1 MNLFRNALIYFFMQW
16 LIMTTPR
23 TLFAYKQLNA
33 NSKNW
38 SEWAKKLSWRKKF
51 WFWKTLGLFLLFFI
65 IAGILVVSIW
75 MEINVFKNL
84 PDVSQVKDMVFS
96 QATVIQDRNG
106 VELYKFFDENREY
119 IDIEQMSDNM
129 INAIVAMEDQNYWEH
144 EWLDPWGIFRAA
156 IKGKWWASTL
166 PQQLMTNV
174 FKLKAWLTSANKSK
188 IGYYA
193 DKVAYKLRQIV
204 LAKRLNS
211 TFQKQVKKENPNL
224 SNSEAKKEMKKK
236 VLELYL
242 NYIEFW
248 NNSFGVEAAAKSF
261 FGVSAKDLTVA
272 QSAIL
277 ASLPKWPWSYSP
289 FTESGRK
296 KLMWYFKITDVA
308 WNEYPYDGT
317 LKENIISRFSDAVQ
331 QADFSNKKSWNSSV
345 NLLQWLGSFTLV
357 MDGKEYYVTFY
368 NWRKDVVLS
377 RMFEDDYI
385 TEEEYKKAEI
395 ESLTVE
401 FKSAAFSIKAPHF
414 VFWVKELLEEQYW
427 EDAVL
432 EWWLVVK
439 TSLDYNI
446 QQMAE
451 QAFQNNVR
459 TLYEN
464 WANNSSLLYVNTDN
478 WDVLA
483 YVGSLDYFNE
493 EIQWQNDMVKSRR
506 QSGSS
511 IKPLIYALG
520 FMKLPITL
528 DTPIYDI
535 AYQVG
540 PDRPN
545 NADNKFD
552 WLMTLKA
559 ALWHSRN
566 IPAIKMFL
574 AEWWENVVK
583 PFLQSLWLPLSD
595 DINYWYPLAI
605 WAAEINLLEFADAYS
620 YLTTETPA
628 ELDPILEITSA
639 DWSVLYTKEV
649 VEKEDLIPAWVRYL
663 IWKILS
669 EPANRLAGWVNKF
682 NVSWLTYALK
692 TWTSNMK
699 TEKWNRPRDG
709 LVAAYT
715 PDNLILMW
723 AGNADASPMN
733 SNAYWWTIHAQ
744 PLKEFL
750 WWLVQWWYITNR
762 EMTNVDTASVSI
774 SKITWKIP
782 SQTTPAE
789 FITSTLW
796 FAGNLPKE
804 SEGEVT
810 VYEYDAACL
819 WVVSPITP
827 IEEVKKWYYMKLS
840 SFMPNNDDLEWIK
853 EWWATRAKIPVGW
866 EWAASFNILST
877 IPEWYCENREPTMS
891 DAIKVSIIDPETNQ
905 RISSKPSIMYS
916 VKSDSLLRNLQIT
929 VDWTLVFSK
938 EYKRQTEDLSTTDI
952 DLSNFAAWTHTI
964 TVQAMD
970 ANWNMNKASI
980 SDVLE
985 AGDAEPPYLVAEQSK
1000 KQDKW
1005 DWQYQV
1011 TLVFDDRLSWIPGG
1025 SVSVWWSVITS
1036 FPWRLV
1042 TFTTSAESVDVEVK
1056 DNFGNVLHQ
1065 TINLA
1070 DL

>member
-1 MNLFRNALIYFFMQW
+1 MVQKCSDFIFMEL
-16 LIMTTPR
+16 LIMATPR
-23 TLFAYKQLNA
+23 TLFAYKQLNS
-33 NSKNW
+33 NSKDW
-38 SEWAKKLSWRKKF
+38 SKWAKKFSWGRKI
-51 WFWKTLGLFLLFFI
+51 WFWKTLGIILLAFVV
-65 IAGILVVSIW
+65 AWILTVSIR

-96 QATVIQDRNG
+96 QATIIQDKNG
-106 VELYKFFDENREY
+106 VELYKLFDENREY
-119 IDIEQMSDNM
+119 VDIDKISEDM
-129 INAIVAMEDQNYWEH
+129 INAIVAMEDQNYWQH

-156 IKGKWWASTL
+156 LKWKWGASTL

-174 FKLKAWLTSANKSK
+174 FKLKAWLSSTDRSWLQYKL
-188 IGYYA
+188 

-211 TFQKQVKKENPNL
+211 TLQKQVKAENPNL
-224 SNSEAKKEMKKK
+224 SNDEAKKEMKKK

-242 NYIEFW
+242 NYIEFG

-261 FGVSAKDLTVA
+261 FGVSASDLTIS

-277 ASLPKWPWSYSP
+277 ASLPKWPWQYSP
-289 FTESGRK
+289 LTEKWRK
-296 KLMWYFKITDVA
+296 ALMWYFKITDAA
-308 WNEYPYDGT
+308 WNEYPYDGV
-317 LKENIISRFSDAVQ
+317 LKQDAISKFSNAIQ
-331 QADFSNKKSWNSSV
+331 TADFSNKKSDNSSV
-345 NLLQWLGSFTLV
+345 KYLQGLGSFTTV
-357 MDGKEYYVTFY
+357 VDNKEYFITFY

-377 RMFEDDYI
+377 RMYEDGYI
-385 TEEEYKKAEI
+385 TEEEYKQAEI

-401 FKSAAFSIKAPHF
+401 FKSASFAIKAPHF
-414 VFWVKELLEEQYW
+414 VFWIKELLEEKYG

-432 EWWLVVK
+432 EWWLIVK

-451 QAFQNNVR
+451 EAFKNNVR

-493 EIQWQNDMVKSRR
+493 EIQGQIDMVKSRR

-511 IKPLIYALG
+511 IKPLIYALW

-535 AYQVG
+535 EYQVG

-552 WLMTLKA
+552 WLMSLKA

-566 IPAIKMFL
+566 IPAIKMFV
-574 AEWWENVVK
+574 AEWWEWVVK
-583 PFLQSLWLPLSD
+583 PFLQSLWLPLSN

-605 WAAEINLLEFADAYS
+605 GAAEINLLEFANAYS
-620 YLTTETPA
+620 YLTSETPA
-628 ELDPILEITSA
+628 EINPILEITSA
-639 DWSVLYTKEV
+639 DGSVLYKKEV
-649 VEKEDLIPAWVRYL
+649 VEKEDLIPSWVKYL
-663 IWKILS
+663 IRKILS
-669 EPANRLAGWVNKF
+669 EPGNRLAGWVNKF

-723 AGNADASPMN
+723 AWNADASPMN
-733 SNAYWWTIHAQ
+733 SNAYGWTIHAQ

-750 WWLVQWWYITNR
+750 WWLVNWWYITNR
-762 EMTNVDTASVSI
+762 EMTNIETASTTI
-774 SKITWKIP
+774 NKITWKIP
-782 SQTTPAE
+782 SQTTPGE
-789 FITSTLW
+789 LIVSTIW
-796 FAGNLPKE
+796 YVNTMPKE
-804 SEGEVT
+804 ADWEVAM
-810 VYEYDAACL
+810 YEYDASCL
-819 WVVSPITP
+819 WVLSPMTP
-827 IEEVKKWYYMKLS
+827 PNETKKWYFLTLS
-840 SFMPNNDDLEWIK
+840 SFMPGNNDLENIK
-853 EWWATRAKIPVGW
+853 ERWTARAKMPLW
-866 EWAASFNILST
+866 SEWSTNLNILT
-877 IPEWYCENREPTMS
+877 TVPEWYCENRTPSVS
-891 DAIKVSIIDPETNQ
+891 DAISISIIDPETNQ
-905 RISSKPSIMYS
+905 RISAKPSIMYS
-916 VKSDSLLRNLQIT
+916 VKSDSLLRNLTIT

-938 EYKRQTEDLSTTDI
+938 EYKRQTEDLSTSDI
-952 DLSNFAAWTHTI
+952 DLSNFTPWNHTI

-970 ANWNMNKASI
+970 ANWNVNSSSI
-980 SDVLE
+980 TDVLE
-985 AGDAEPPYLVAEQSK
+985 ADDKEPPYLVKEQSK
-1000 KQDKW
+1000 KQDNGDGTFKI
-1005 DWQYQV
+1005 

-1025 SVSVWWSVITS
+1025 NVIVDWSIINS
-1036 FPWRLV
+1036 FNWRLAS
-1042 TFTTSAESVDVEVK
+1042 FITSAESIDIEVK
-1056 DNFGNVLHQ
+1056 DNFGNILNQ
-1065 TINLA
+1065 TLNLV

>member
-1 MNLFRNALIYFFMQW
+1 MSS
-16 LIMTTPR
+16 R

-33 NSKNW
+33 NSKNR
-38 SEWAKKLSWRKKF
+38 SEWAQKISWHKNF
-51 WFWKTLGLFLLFFI
+51 WFWKFLWVFLLFLI
-65 IAGILVVSIW
+65 IAGIWVVAVW

-96 QATVIQDRNG
+96 QATVIQDKNG
-106 VELYKFFDENREY
+106 VELYKLFDENREY
-119 IDIEQMSDNM
+119 VEIDKISEDM
-129 INAIVAMEDQNYWEH
+129 INAIVAIEDQNYWEH

-174 FKLKAWLTSANKSK
+174 FKLKAWLTSQNKSRIWYK
-188 IGYYA
+188 L

-211 TFQKQVKKENPNL
+211 TLQKQVKAENPNL
-224 SNSEAKKEMKKK
+224 SNNEAKKEMKKK

-248 NNSFGVEAAAKSF
+248 NNSFGVEAAAKAF

-272 QSAIL
+272 QSAVL
-277 ASLPKWPWSYSP
+277 ASLPKWPWQYSP
-289 FTESGRK
+289 LTESGRK
-296 KLMWYFKITDVA
+296 NLMWYFKITDVS
-308 WNEYPYDGT
+308 WTEYPFDGA
-317 LKENIISRFSDAVQ
+317 LKQDIISKFSDAINK
-331 QADFSNKKSWNSSV
+331 ADFSNKKSWNSSV

-357 MDGKEYYVTFY
+357 VDNKEYYITFY

-377 RMFEDDYI
+377 RMFEDGYI

-395 ESLTVE
+395 ESLSIE
-401 FKSAAFSIKAPHF
+401 FKSASFAIKAPHF
-414 VFWVKELLEEQYW
+414 VFWIKELLEEKYG

-432 EWWLVVK
+432 EWWLIVK
-439 TSLDYNI
+439 TTLDYNI

-451 QAFQNNVR
+451 EAFKNNVR

-464 WANNSSLLYVNTDN
+464 GANNSSLLYVNTDN
-478 WDVLA
+478 GDVLA
-483 YVGSLDYFNE
+483 YVGSLDYFND
-493 EIQWQNDMVKSRR
+493 EIQWQIDMVKSRR

-511 IKPLIYALG
+511 IKPLVYALW

-535 AYQVG
+535 EYQVG

-566 IPAIKMFL
+566 IPAIKMFV
-574 AEWWENVVK
+574 AEWWEWALK

-605 WAAEINLLEFADAYS
+605 WAAEVSLLEFASAYS

-639 DWSVLYTKEV
+639 DGSVLYKKEV
-649 VEKEDLIPAWVRYL
+649 VEKEDKIPAWVKYL

-669 EPANRLAGWVNKF
+669 DPNNRLAGWVSKF

-692 TWTSNMK
+692 TGTSNMK

-733 SNAYWWTIHAQ
+733 SNAYGWTIHAQ

-750 WWLVQWWYITNR
+750 WWLVKWWYITNR
-762 EMTNVDTASVSI
+762 EMTNVETSSLTI
-774 SKITWKIP
+774 SKITWNLP
-782 SQTTPAE
+782 SETTPGE
-789 FITSTLW
+789 LIVSTMW
-796 FAGNLPKE
+796 YINSFPQKVDW
-804 SEGEVT
+804 EVT
-810 VYEYDAACL
+810 AYEYDAACL
-819 WVVSPITP
+819 WILSPMTP
-827 IEEVKKWYYMKLS
+827 AEESKKWYYMELD
-840 SFMPNNDDLEWIK
+840 SFMPWNEDLEKIK
-853 EWWATRAKIPVGW
+853 ERWTERAKIPLGW
-866 EWAASFNILST
+866 EWATSLNILPAA
-877 IPEWYCENREPTMS
+877 PEWYCENREPSLS
-891 DAIKVSIIDPETNQ
+891 DAIQVSIIDPETDQ
-905 RISSKPSIMYS
+905 RISAKPSIMYS
-916 VKSDSLLRNLQIT
+916 VKGENFLRSLSIS
-929 VDWTLVFSK
+929 VDWTQVFSK
-938 EYKRQTEDLSTTDI
+938 NYTKKTEDLDVSNI
-952 DLSNFAAWTHTI
+952 DLTNFAPWKHTI
-964 TVQAMD
+964 TVQAID
-970 ANWNMNKASI
+970 AKWNMNSASI
-980 SDVLE
+980 TDVLE
-985 AGDAEPPYLVAEQSK
+985 ADDKEPPYLVKDQSK
-1000 KQDKW
+1000 KVPNDDGSFK
-1005 DWQYQV
+1005 V
-1011 TLVFDDRLSWIPGG
+1011 TLIFDDTLSWVPGG
-1025 SVSVWWSVITS
+1025 SVSANWDVITK
-1036 FPWRLV
+1036 FDWRLA
-1042 TFTTSAESVDVEVK
+1042 TFTTNTESVDVEVK
-1056 DNFGNVLHQ
+1056 DNYGNVLNQ

>member
-1 MNLFRNALIYFFMQW
+1 MSS
-16 LIMTTPR
+16 R

-33 NSKNW
+33 NSKNR
-38 SEWAKKLSWRKKF
+38 SEWAQKLSWHKKF
-51 WFWKTLGLFLLFFI
+51 WFWKFLGVLILFFM
-65 IAGILVVSIW
+65 IAGIWVAAVW

-96 QATVIQDRNG
+96 QATVITDKNW
-106 VELYKFFDENREY
+106 VELYKLFDENREY
-119 IDIEQMSDNM
+119 VEIDKISDYM

-174 FKLKAWLTSANKSK
+174 FKLKAGLSSADKNWLQYKL
-188 IGYYA
+188 

-211 TFQKQVKKENPNL
+211 TLQKQVKAENPNL
-224 SNSEAKKEMKKK
+224 SNDEAKKEMKKK

-248 NNSFGVEAAAKSF
+248 NNSFWVEAAAKAF
-261 FGVSAKDLTVA
+261 FGVSAKDLTIA
-272 QSAIL
+272 QSAVL
-277 ASLPKWPWSYSP
+277 ASLPKWPGQYSP
-289 FTESGRK
+289 LTESGRK
-296 KLMWYFKITDVA
+296 KLMWYFKITDA
-308 WNEYPYDGT
+308 TWNEYPFDGT
-317 LKENIISRFSDAVQ
+317 LKQDIAAKFSDAIQ
-331 QADFSNKKSWNSSV
+331 KADFSNKKSWNSSV
-345 NLLQWLGSFTLV
+345 SLLKWLWEFSLV
-357 MDGKEYYVTFY
+357 VDWKQYFVTFY

-377 RMFEDDYI
+377 RMFEDGYI
-385 TEEEYKKAEI
+385 TEDEYKKAEI
-395 ESLTVE
+395 DSLNIE
-401 FKSAAFSIKAPHF
+401 FKSASFSIKAPHF
-414 VFWVKELLEEQYW
+414 VFWVRELLEEKYW

-432 EWWLVVK
+432 EWGLVVK

-451 QAFQNNVR
+451 EAFKNNVR

-464 WANNSSLLYVNTDN
+464 WANNSSLLYLNTDN

-493 EIQWQNDMVKSRR
+493 EIQWQIDMVKSRR

-511 IKPLIYALG
+511 IKPLIYALW

-535 AYQVG
+535 EYQVW

-545 NADNKFD
+545 NADNKFE
-552 WLMTLKA
+552 WLLPLKT

-566 IPAIKMFL
+566 IPAIKMFI
-574 AEWWENVVK
+574 AEWWEAVVK
-583 PFLQSLWLPLSD
+583 PFLQSLGLPLD
-595 DINYWYPLAI
+595 DDMNYWYPLAI
-605 WAAEINLLEFADAYS
+605 WAAEISLLEFANAYR

-628 ELDPILEITSA
+628 EINPILEITSA
-639 DWSVLYTKEV
+639 DWSVIYKKEV
-649 VEKEDLIPAWVRYL
+649 KESEDIIPAWVRYL

-669 EPANRLAGWVNKF
+669 EPGNRLAGWVNKF
-682 NVSWLTYALK
+682 NVSGLTYALK

-733 SNAYWWTIHAQ
+733 SNAYGGTIHAQ
-744 PLKEFL
+744 PLKDFL
-750 WWLVQWWYITNR
+750 WGLVKWWYITNR
-762 EMTNVDTASVSI
+762 DMTNVETASIGI
-774 SKITWKIP
+774 SKITWKLP
-782 SQTTPAE
+782 SDTTPAE
-789 FITSTLW
+789 LIVSTMW
-796 FAGNLPKE
+796 YVNNLPKE
-804 SEGEVT
+804 ADGEISM
-810 VYEYDAACL
+810 YEYDASCL
-819 WVVSPITP
+819 WLVSPMTP
-827 IEEVKKWYYMKLS
+827 INEVKKWYFMPLS
-840 SFMPNNDDLEWIK
+840 SFMPWNEDLERIK
-853 EWWATRAKIPVGW
+853 QRWTEKAKIPNWW
-866 EWAASFNILST
+866 EWSTNLNILVN
-877 IPEWYCENREPTMS
+877 IPEWYCEDRTPSLS
-891 DAIKVSIIDPETNQ
+891 DAISVSIIDPETDQ

-916 VKSDSLLRNLQIT
+916 VKSDSLLRNLTII
-929 VDWTLVFSK
+929 VDWIPVFSK
-938 EYKRQTEDLSTTDI
+938 DYKKQTEDLATSNI
-952 DLSNFAAWTHTI
+952 DLSNFEPWTHTI

-970 ANWNMNKASI
+970 ANWNMNNASI
-980 SDVLE
+980 VDVLE
-985 AGDAEPPYLVAEQSK
+985 STDDEPPYLDMNQSK
-1000 KQDKW
+1000 KQEKE
-1005 DWQYQV
+1005 DWQYKV
-1011 TLVFDDRLSWIPGG
+1011 TLVFDDRLSGIPGWT
-1025 SVSVWWSVITS
+1025 VSVWWNVITS
-1036 FPWRLV
+1036 FEWRLAS
-1042 TFTTSAESVDVEVK
+1042 FTTDAESFDVEVK
-1056 DNFGNVLHQ
+1056 DNYGNVLNQ